1 MKKTICKAKVWLIP
15 VLFVIALCMGALA
28 VFAPPAVKAE
38 APVYEV
44 TGIEKVVETAD
55 TNNNTFY
62 VNATSTSDS
71 ITGTWY
77 IQYGG
82 AAKKN
87 GEDITITFRVI
98 KEDNRTLYFEGVA
111 ANEGDVISVGGVYSI
126 TNVIDGCPVTVA
138 IGDYSVSLE
147 SAEFVYK
154 GGNVWEKAKE
164 KVDELPSANIFLDA
178 NGTDLWLSGQHTGVQ
193 DNTDNGNWW
202 GLLPGSEENLKVSY
216 TSNAISDGETIQV
229 NLAKRYKAS
238 NFATVNV
245 KMLIGA
251 AAGVVH
257 TAYATADT
265 EFATPAGAVSTANA
279 TEAVVFEIN
288 ASKIADSEGY
298 FDSFVI
304 KRTGGSAGQVFVDY
318 VELVP
323 DKKDDTVYTESVVL
337 DANGTDVAIEG
348 CSVVNDNEPDVF
360 GNDGSTK
367 MIYTGGIADGGTVTV
382 TLGKKYLARNFA
394 SLKVR
399 MVVGSWGDQSNVVTN
414 TAFATSDTGFTAP
427 AGTVQTGHGNV
438 ETILEINAAV
448 LADSE
453 GYISSFVI
461 RKTETFSVSGQLFF
475 DYVELVPDKKDDT
488 EYKQNVVLPIDGNSV
503 AMDNGTYGEDTFGV
517 MSDDKTAIVAS
528 TAEIGNNTAI
538 KFTFKTKYKAAN
550 FSTVSI
556 TIGATNWTA
565 NNVIT
570 TTMYALTDTGFAVP
584 LASAT
589 NSAEGFGRAT
599 ITANAEAL
607 ADNYGYIGGFY
618 LVKTQT
624 GTAAEPDPKWQFFAG
639 AVTLNVPSYTMMIID
654 GDTTVKNVVKGEAF
668 KMSDIGAV
676 NSATHIVAGYKING
690 KLYSKDYTFVPA
702 ADTEIEVIRV
712 AFRVLDGAYIKYAGK
727 GLRFVLFLSEADYE
741 AVKAIVSEENISFG
755 VIMIKINSD
764 GSDGTIRVKAAANY
778 YLEDGNI
785 KFNGLITEIPETAE
799 AYTTQFRAG
808 GYLSIKYE
816 DKTDA
821 TMIYANEPA
830 AEYKI
835 RSIYDVAKAAIAAGG
850 LTGEALEACETIVG
864 TVDLSSTN
872 LPDYNE
878 KKKDMSLI
886 ISGWLIPKGLDYNNA
901 KWIKEAG
908 LDVLFAVPAGSENTI
923 YFDAYDEEAKRV
935 LDILDANGV
944 KVYINTLDGKGED
957 GNRTA
962 VGFQKVA
969 QFQHNA
975 VLGMVLDE
983 PNKTEID
990 NIAAQVDFYNQYANG
1005 KNLYVNLFPS
1015 FAPALSEFSGLTAAK
1030 RYEQYLEYFC
1040 ENVLSKLTTGEKW
1053 LSVDRYPLTYDAKGN
1068 KCLDAGWLADVQAVA
1083 KVAQKYEGI
1092 KTNFFIQTMPYGA
1105 DSEGNGYGAVEG
1117 SRDRVPTIE
1126 DIRLQEMALM
1136 AFGFDGISMF
1146 CYGTPVAS
1154 GEFSSDQVA
1163 MIDREWNKTDIYEAV
1178 KQATSELKKFDHVLL
1193 QFDYQST
1200 FTNDGGKTVTS
1211 STILNTTSNASFKN
1225 LDRVKISETSSIK
1238 SLYTSQDTLFGY
1250 FKDVKGN
1257 EGFVAVNYND
1267 TSKKRIDT
1275 VEITFDS
1282 AQYNAAVCYIRGE
1295 QKIIPLTN
1303 GKLTLELGVGEGV
1316 FVIPCQTI

>member
-1 MKKTICKAKVWLIP
+1 MKKTLNKVKVWLIP
-15 VLFVIALCMGALA
+15 VLFAIALCMGALA
-28 VFAPPAVKAE
+28 VFAPPAVNAE

-62 VNATSTSDS
+62 VNATSASDS

-82 AAKKN
+82 AAKRN
-87 GEDITITFRVI
+87 GEDITIVFRVI
-98 KEDNRTLYFEGVA
+98 KEDNRTVYFEGA
-111 ANEGDVISVGGVYSI
+111 AASEGDVISVGGVYPI
-126 TNVIDGCPVTVA
+126 INVIDGCPVTVA

-147 SAEFVYK
+147 EAEFVYK

-164 KVDELPSANIFLDA
+164 KVDELPTENVFIDA
-178 NGTDLWLSGQHTGVQ
+178 NGTDLWLSGQPTGVQ
-193 DNTDNGNWW
+193 DNTANGNWW

-216 TSNAISDGETIQV
+216 TSDAISDGETIQI
-229 NLAKRYKAS
+229 NFAKRYKAS
-238 NFATVNV
+238 NFTILNV
-245 KMLIGA
+245 KILIGA

-265 EFATPAGAVSTANA
+265 EFATPAGAISTANE
-279 TEAVVFEIN
+279 TEAVVLNVE

-298 FDSFVI
+298 IDSFVI
-304 KRTGGSAGQVFVDY
+304 KRTGGSAGQEFVDY

-323 DKKDDTVYTESVVL
+323 DKKDDTAYTESVVL

-348 CSVVNDNEPDVF
+348 CSVTNDNEPDVF

-367 MIYTGGIADGGTVTV
+367 MLFTANAVENGGTITV
-382 TLGKKYLARNFA
+382 TLGKKYLAKNF
-394 SLKVR
+394 SFLKVR
-399 MVVGSWGDQSNVVTN
+399 MVVGSWAGTTNTVVT
-414 TAFATSDTGFTAP
+414 TAYATSDAQFENN
-427 AGTVQTGHGNV
+427 AGKV
-438 ETILEINAAV
+438 ETSDNKNEIAILEIAASV
-448 LADSE
+448 IADSE
-453 GYISSFVI
+453 GYIGSFVI
-461 RKTETFSVSGQLFF
+461 RRTGTAGQIFF
-475 DYVELVPDKKDDT
+475 DYVELVPDIVYT
-488 EYKQNVVLPIDGNSV
+488 ENVVLGI
-503 AMDNGTYGEDTFGV
+503 NGTDVT
-517 MSDDKTAIVAS
+517 MSPASHEPDQNGFWDASKQKIIGATAM
-528 TAEIGNNTAI
+528 IGNNTVM
-538 KFTFKTKYKAAN
+538 TFKFAKKYKASN
-550 FSTVSI
+550 FGSVKIDYLVSD
-556 TIGATNWTA
+556 WTA
-565 NNVIT
+565 GNV
-570 TTMYALTDTGFAVP
+570 V
-584 LASAT
+584 
-589 NSAEGFGRAT
+589 T
-599 ITANAEAL
+599 ITAYALSDTSLTAPLAAHAVNGNANTYDSLTIDAEAL
-607 ADNYGYIGGFY
+607 ADEYGYISGLL

-624 GTAAEPDPKWQFFAG
+624 GTAAEPDPKWQFFANEI
-639 AVTLNVPSYTMMIID
+639 TLNLPSYTMTIKD
-654 GDTTVKNVVKGEAF
+654 GDSTVTKSVPKGEAF
-668 KMSDIGAV
+668 KMSDIGAT
-676 NSATHIVAGYKING
+676 NSATHIVAGYKIDG

-727 GLRFVLFLSEADYE
+727 GLRFVLSLNEADYE

-755 VIMIKINSD
+755 VIIIKIESD
-764 GSDGTIRVKAAANY
+764 GSDGKTLVKTAENY

-850 LTGEALEACETIVG
+850 LTGEALAACETIVG
-864 TVDLSSTN
+864 TVDLSTTN
-872 LPDYNE
+872 LPDYNA
-878 KKKDMSLI
+878 KKKILNLI
-886 ISGWLIPKGLDYNNA
+886 ASGWLIPKGLDYNNA
-901 KWIKEAG
+901 EWIKEAG

-923 YFDAYDEEAKRV
+923 YFDTYDEEAKRV

-1015 FAPALSEFSGLTAAK
+1015 FAPALKDFSGLTAAK

-1053 LSVDRYPLTYDAKGN
+1053 LSVDRYPLTYDANGEKS
-1068 KCLDAGWLADVQAVA
+1068 LDTGWLADVQAVA

-1092 KTNFFIQTMPYGA
+1092 KTNFFIQTMPYGT
-1105 DSEGNGYGAVEG
+1105 DSDGNGYGAVEG

-1154 GEFSSDQVA
+1154 GEFSSEQVA

-1200 FTNDGGKTVTS
+1200 FTNDGGDRKDS
-1211 STILNTTSNASFKN
+1211 SALIDLNTTSNASFKN

-1250 FKDVKGN
+1250 FKDEKDN

-1267 TSKKRIDT
+1267 TSKNLTDT
-1275 VEITFDS
+1275 VEITFNS
-1282 AQYNAAVCYIRGE
+1282 AKYNAAVCYIRGE

>member
-1 MKKTICKAKVWLIP
+1 MKKTLNKVKVWLIP
-15 VLFVIALCMGALA
+15 VLFAIALCMGALA
-28 VFAPPAVKAE
+28 VFAPPTVNAE

-44 TGIEKVVETAD
+44 TGITGVVSAD
-55 TNNNTFY
+55 GTSNDAFY
-62 VNATSTSDS
+62 VNASSVS
-71 ITGTWY
+71 ESVTGTWH

-111 ANEGDVISVGGVYSI
+111 ANEGDVISVGGVYPI

-147 SAEFVYK
+147 EAEFVYK
-154 GGNVWEKAKE
+154 GGTVWERTKV
-164 KVDELPSANIFLDA
+164 KVDELPSENVVLDA
-178 NGTDLWLSGQHTGVQ
+178 NGIDVAIDGGTVHP
-193 DNTDNGNWW
+193 DNTF
-202 GLLPGSEENLKVSY
+202 GLFGDGSTEMIITGGIASGSTVTVELGKKY
-216 TSNAISDGETIQV
+216 
-229 NLAKRYKAS
+229 LAKNFTTIKVRMIVGSWGDES
-238 NFATVNV
+238 N
-245 KMLIGA
+245 
-251 AAGVVH
+251 VVTN
-257 TAYATADT
+257 TAYATTDT
-265 EFATPAGAVSTANA
+265 EFTAPAGSVQTGHGNIE
-279 TEAVVFEIN
+279 TILEIN
-288 ASKIADSEGY
+288 AAALADSEGY
-298 FDSFVI
+298 ISSFVI
-304 KRTGGSAGQVFVDY
+304 RKTETFSVGGQLFFDY

-348 CSVVNDNEPDVF
+348 CSVTNDNEPDVF

-367 MIYTGGIADGGTVTV
+367 MLFTANAVENGGTITV
-382 TLGKKYLARNFA
+382 TLGKKYLAKNF
-394 SLKVR
+394 SFLKVR
-399 MVVGSWGDQSNVVTN
+399 MVVGSWAGTTNTVVT
-414 TAFATSDTGFTAP
+414 TAYATSDVQFENI
-427 AGTVQTGHGNV
+427 AGKV
-438 ETILEINAAV
+438 ETSDNKNEIAILEIAASAI
-448 LADSE
+448 ADSE
-453 GYISSFVI
+453 GYIGSFVI
-461 RKTETFSVSGQLFF
+461 RRTGTAGQIFF
-475 DYVELVPDKKDDT
+475 DYVELVPDIVYT
-488 EYKQNVVLPIDGNSV
+488 ENVVLGI
-503 AMDNGTYGEDTFGV
+503 NGTDVT
-517 MSDDKTAIVAS
+517 MSPASHEPDQNGFWDASKQKIIGATAM
-528 TAEIGNNTAI
+528 IGNNTVM
-538 KFTFKTKYKAAN
+538 TFKFAKKYKASN
-550 FSTVSI
+550 FGSVKIDYLVSD
-556 TIGATNWTA
+556 WTA
-565 NNVIT
+565 GNV
-570 TTMYALTDTGFAVP
+570 V
-584 LASAT
+584 
-589 NSAEGFGRAT
+589 T
-599 ITANAEAL
+599 ITAYALSDTSLTAPLAAHAVNGNANTYDSLTIDAEAL
-607 ADNYGYIGGFY
+607 ADEYGYISGLL

-624 GTAAEPDPKWQFFAG
+624 GTAAEPDPKWQFFANEI
-639 AVTLNVPSYTMMIID
+639 TLNLPAYTMTIKD
-654 GDTTVKNVVKGEAF
+654 GDSTVTKSVPKGEAF
-668 KMSDIGAV
+668 KMSDIGAT
-676 NSATHIVAGYKING
+676 NSATHIVAGYKIDG

-727 GLRFVLFLSEADYE
+727 GLRFVLSLNEADYE

-755 VIMIKINSD
+755 VIIIKIESD
-764 GSDGTIRVKAAANY
+764 GSDGKTLVKAAENY

-830 AEYKI
+830 AEYRI

-850 LTGEALEACETIVG
+850 LTGEALAACETIVG
-864 TVDLSSTN
+864 TVDLSTTN
-872 LPDYNE
+872 LPDYNA
-878 KKKDMSLI
+878 KKKILNLI
-886 ISGWLIPKGLDYNNA
+886 ASGWLIPKGLDYNNA
-901 KWIKEAG
+901 EWIKEAG

-923 YFDAYDEEAKRV
+923 FFDTYDDEAKRV

-944 KVYINTLDGKGED
+944 KVYVNTLDGRGED

-1015 FAPALSEFSGLTAAK
+1015 FAPALKEFSGLTAAK

-1053 LSVDRYPLTYDAKGN
+1053 LSVDRYPLTYDANGN
-1068 KCLDAGWLADVQAVA
+1068 KCLDTGWLADVQAVA

-1092 KTNFFIQTMPYGA
+1092 KTNFFIQTMPYGT
-1105 DSEGNGYGAVEG
+1105 DDDGNGYGAVEG

-1163 MIDREWNKTDIYEAV
+1163 MIDREWNKTDIYESV
-1178 KQATSELKKFDHVLL
+1178 KQATAELKKFDHVLL

-1200 FTNDGGKTVTS
+1200 FTNDGGDTKDS
-1211 STILNTTSNASFKN
+1211 SALIDLNTTSNASFKN

-1238 SLYTSQDTLFGY
+1238 SLDTSQDTLFGY
-1250 FKDVKGN
+1250 FKDEKDN

-1267 TSKKRIDT
+1267 TSKNLTDT

-1282 AQYNAAVCYIRGE
+1282 TQYNAAVCYIRGE